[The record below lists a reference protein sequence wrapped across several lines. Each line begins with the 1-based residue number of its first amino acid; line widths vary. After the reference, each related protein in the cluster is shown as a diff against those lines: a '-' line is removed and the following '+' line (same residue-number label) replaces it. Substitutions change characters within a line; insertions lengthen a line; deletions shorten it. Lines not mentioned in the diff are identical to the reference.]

1 MTLPCTLGE
10 NPPGGLNLEINTGP
24 SNQFHLDALTSVGCL
39 RDDNIM
45 FIFGTGT
52 GTWRSD
58 GTTVLATVT
67 FTFSD
72 AGETGTND
80 FARYLVATSGG
91 TVLSA
96 SGTLAFGNQQ
106 FHPTN

>member
-1 MTLPCTLGE
+1 LGGTT
-10 NPPGGLNLEINTGP
+10 PGGLNLEINTGP
-24 SNQFHLDALTSVGCL
+24 GNQFHLDALTSVRCL
-39 RDDNIM
+39 RDGNIV
-45 FIFGTGT
+45 FISGTGT

-58 GTTVLATVT
+58 GTTVPATVT

-72 AGETGTND
+72 AGEPGTND
-80 FARYLVATSGG
+80 FASYLITTSGG

-106 FHPTN
+106 FHPTSI